1 MSILRNTAW
10 NFAGYILPTII
21 TIPALGY
28 LSRVLGF
35 ELFGIFTLS
44 LALFGYAS
52 IFDAGLTR
60 AVIREV
66 SYYRNNFH
74 EKLKII
80 ATSTIVVS
88 FLGFIGMLIIL
99 CLDKKWPIWL
109 NVSEGFY
116 TDLQDSMKLLA
127 VMVPVF
133 LIGQIWLAILEGEER
148 FANLNL
154 QKTITGSV
162 QGGLPALFVHFSPT
176 LMSAIS
182 GLLIGRLLVM
192 FLAIYTS
199 RKILFSMRFNIDFIV
214 LKRLISFGGWITLSN
229 IISPVM
235 SYFDRFIAS
244 NMLGASHIAAYTAPS
259 ELISR
264 LSMAPGA
271 LSRVIFP
278 KLVACDKEER
288 NKIKT
293 KSFYIMAL
301 PILGLSIIV
310 GVWADK
316 WLTMWLGSSFS
327 NTSPLILQILL
338 VGFFFNSLALISFSS
353 LQAKGLSNVTA
364 FVHAIE
370 VIPYLLALFY
380 GIKEFGMIGVAVCWT
395 IRVSLD
401 FLLMFFLDKKFE

>member
-10 NFAGYILPTII
+10 NFVGYILPTII
-21 TIPALGY
+21 TIPALGF
-28 LSRVLGF
+28 LSRTLGF

-66 SYYRNNFH
+66 SYYRNNVN

-88 FLGFIGMLIIL
+88 VLGCIGMLIVL
-99 CLDKKWPIWL
+99 SLNEKWPIWL
-109 NVSEGFY
+109 NVSENFY
-116 TDLQDSMKLLA
+116 TDLQNSMKLLA

-162 QGGLPALFVHFSPT
+162 QGGLPALLVYFSPT
-176 LMSAIS
+176 LMSAIT

-199 RKILFSMRFNIDFIV
+199 RQMLFNMRFNVDITV

-244 NMLGASHIAAYTAPS
+244 NILGASHIAAYTAPS

-278 KLVACDKEER
+278 KLVACDREER
-288 NKIKT
+288 HKVKVR
-293 KSFYIMAL
+293 SFYIMSL
-301 PILGLSIIV
+301 PIFFLCIII
-310 GVWADK
+310 GAWAET
-316 WLTMWLGSSFS
+316 WLTMWLGNGFA
-327 NTSPLILQILL
+327 NTSPLVLQILL

-353 LQAKGLSNVTA
+353 LQAKGFSNVTA

-370 VIPYLLALFY
+370 VVPYLLSLLY
-380 GIKEFGMIGVAVCWT
+380 GIKEFGIIGIAICWSVRMF
-395 IRVSLD
+395 ID
-401 FLLMFFLDKKFE
+401 FWLMLILDKKFE